1 MILDEFLHILAQDY
15 DALMPKPVDEDA
27 YQIEISWVDKTWLFP
42 ELKNLRYRVIGY
54 KYNMHPL
61 LTEEAQVFL
70 QFIADK
76 INSLLI
82 KLNWFSCISCEDRN
96 EIYNII
102 LDFLGEL

>member
-54 KYNMHPL
+54 KYDVQLALSKEAQIFLRLIEDKITSL
-61 LTEEAQVFL
+61 LT
-70 QFIADK
+70 
-76 INSLLI
+76 
-82 KLNWFSCISCEDRN
+82 KLNWFSCISCEDRD

-102 LDFLGEL
+102 LDFLNEL